1 VIAVHVQ
8 VLGTD
13 GDAQLGGDDFDAALA
28 AWLQQQLTSSSS
40 SSSSQDTQKQLQ
52 QLQPEVL
59 AKLLEAA
66 EAAKCRLTEQQSTQI
81 QLDAA
86 TASAA
91 AAAAGQSLGQQ
102 QQQQVTVELTRQQM
116 HAATAQL
123 RQRLWSPLQALAE
136 DCKLAYECEP
146 SHIEQQLAGQTSLNQ
161 QQNSSNGSSSSSSS
175 SNDSIDPYTPKP
187 RKLTAVLLVGGATR
201 MPIIQQGLQT
211 LTGLKPRCAG
221 GQWQLREG

>member
-1 VIAVHVQ
+1 

-40 SSSSQDTQKQLQ
+40 SSSSSEAQGQLQ
-52 QLQPEVL
+52 QLPPEVL

-66 EAAKCRLTEQQSTQI
+66 EAAKCRLTEQQVTNV
-81 QLDAA
+81 QLDASL
-86 TASAA
+86 TSAV
-91 AAAAGQSLGQQ
+91 GHSSTQQ
-102 QQQQVTVELTRQQM
+102 QQQQQEVSVELSRQQM
-116 HAATAQL
+116 HSATAQL
-123 RQRLWSPLQALAE
+123 RQRLWSPLQALAD

-146 SHIEQQLAGQTSLNQ
+146 SQIEQKLSHHAAGGHQQQQTS
-161 QQNSSNGSSSSSSS
+161 SSNGSRSNISS
-175 SNDSIDPYTPKP
+175 DPYAPKP

-211 LTGLKPRCAG
+211 LTGLQPR
-221 GQWQLREG
+221 